1 MKITKKKH
9 REDRRD
15 EDDSLF
21 GLLSSYKTLV
31 TYIRVLISD
40 EDNKVVVQITDNPKT
55 FSYIGERYENF
66 REMRRLEIGTNKLSI
81 KYLSP
86 EYLIKYMGPM
96 LGMKLDSKKVTV
108 INNLDKDGYF
118 VLEISLK
125 FLPVVL
131 QNIKRI
137 INLTPQKKYEIL
149 EKCLAENV
157 QG

>member
-1 MKITKKKH
+1 
-9 REDRRD
+9 
-15 EDDSLF
+15 
-21 GLLSSYKTLV
+21 
-31 TYIRVLISD
+31 
-40 EDNKVVVQITDNPKT
+40 
-55 FSYIGERYENF
+55 
-66 REMRRLEIGTNKLSI
+66 MRRLEIGTNKLSV

-118 VLEISLK
+118 ILEISLK

>member
-1 MKITKKKH
+1 MKITKKKQ
-9 REDRRD
+9 RDDRRD

-31 TYIRVLISD
+31 TYFKVLTSD

-55 FSYIGERYENF
+55 FSLIQEKYENYQ
-66 REMRRLEIGTNKLSI
+66 EMRRLEIGTTKLSV

-96 LGMKLDSKKVTV
+96 LGMKLNSKQVTV

-118 VLEISLK
+118 ILEISLK
-125 FLPVVL
+125 FLPIVL
-131 QNIKRI
+131 QTIKRI
-137 INLTPQKKYEIL
+137 INLTPQKKYEML
-149 EKCLAENV
+149 EKCLAETI

>member
-1 MKITKKKH
+1 MKVSKKKH
-9 REDRRD
+9 REDRRE

-55 FSYIGERYENF
+55 FSYISERYENF

>member
-40 EDNKVVVQITDNPKT
+40 EDNKVVVQITDNPKS
-55 FSYIGERYENF
+55 FSYISERYENF
-66 REMRRLEIGTNKLSI
+66 REMRRLEIGTNKLSV

-96 LGMKLDSKKVTV
+96 LGMKLDSKRATV

>member
-1 MKITKKKH
+1 MKVTKKKH

-40 EDNKVVVQITDNPKT
+40 EDNKIVVQITDNPKT
-55 FSYIGERYENF
+55 FSYISERYENF
-66 REMRRLEIGTNKLSI
+66 REMRRLEIGTNKLSV

-96 LGMKLDSKKVTV
+96 LGMKLDSKKVTI

-118 VLEISLK
+118 VLEMSLK